1 MKRNKVISA
10 EEAVQVILDNDV
22 VATGGFIGTGFAEA
36 LALALEKRFLETGS
50 PRNLTLIFT
59 AGQGDGAERGLNRLA
74 HDGLIKRVIGGHWGL
89 SPKLGAMALGNR
101 IEAYNLPQG
110 VISHLFRA
118 IAAHKPGVITT
129 VGLQTF
135 VDPRLEGG
143 RMNSITT
150 EDLVEVVTLR
160 GEEYLF
166 YHALPVNVALLRGT
180 TADQEGNI
188 TMEREALTL
197 DVLSTAMAAKN
208 SGGIVIVQVER
219 VTTEHVL
226 SPREVQ
232 IPGIL
237 VDAVVVAP
245 PELHMQTF
253 SETYNPAYTGE
264 IKVARDQIE
273 PLPLNDRKI
282 IARRAAMFLK
292 MNAVVNLGIGMPE
305 GVASVA
311 NEEGILDLI
320 TLTVE
325 PGGVGGVP
333 ASGLSFGA
341 TANPDAVIDQP
352 YQFDFYD
359 GGGLTQAFLGA
370 AQVGANGDVNVSK
383 FGPKFAGAGGFINI
397 SQNAR
402 ELYFLGT
409 FSAGSKV
416 QVEDGQL
423 RIVQEG
429 RIKKYIQQVEQITF
443 SGDFARKRKQPVYFI
458 CERCVLRLADEGLE
472 LIEVA
477 PGVDVERDI
486 IAQMEFR
493 PRIADKL
500 QTMDARIFRPE
511 RMRLDESSVKPLEER
526 VIYNPEENVA
536 YANFEGLTIISEDD
550 AHKLAAFLDQW
561 FASLGKK
568 VNVIVNYDNF
578 VLGRRATPIFFEM
591 VRHNTE
597 QYFLS
602 STRYSTNAFFRHQ
615 LGEQFADAQLGQT
628 FYTSFAEAREQLK

>member
-1 MKRNKVISA
+1 MNRNKVISA
-10 EEAVQVILDNDV
+10 DEAVQVILDNDV

-36 LALALEKRFLETGS
+36 LAVALEKRFLETGH
-50 PRNLTLIFT
+50 PRNLTIMFT
-59 AGQGDGAERGLNRLA
+59 AGQGDGGERGLNRLA

-89 SPKLGAMALGNR
+89 SPKLGEMALGNR

-150 EDLVEVVTLR
+150 EELIEVVTLR

-166 YHALPVNVALLRGT
+166 YRTWPVNVALVRGT

-197 DVLSTAMAAKN
+197 DVLSIAMAAKN

-219 VTTEHVL
+219 VTTERTL

-253 SETYNPAYTGE
+253 SEAYNPAYTGE

-341 TANPDAVIDQP
+341 TANPDAIIHQP

-370 AQVGANGDVNVSK
+370 AQVGANGNVNVSK

-416 QVEDGQL
+416 QVEDGHL

-443 SGDFARKRKQPVYFI
+443 SGDFARKRNQPVYFI
-458 CERCVLRLADEGLE
+458 SERCVLRLADEGLE

-493 PRIADKL
+493 PRIADDLK
-500 QTMDARIFRPE
+500 TMDARIFRPDL
-511 RMRLDESSVKPLEER
+511 MKLNESSVKPLEER
-526 VIYNPEENVA
+526 VSYNADENVA
-536 YANFEGLTIISEDD
+536 YANFEGLTIVSEED
-550 AHKLAAFLDQW
+550 AHALAAFLDQW
-561 FASLGKK
+561 FASLGRK

-591 VRHNTE
+591 VRHNSE
-597 QYFLS
+597 KYFLS

-615 LGEQFADAQLGQT
+615 LGEQFADAHIGQQ